1 MLFCQMKDLHNLSSE
16 KGQEESSEGKF
27 IQQKGRFQ
35 VTSADV
41 APKVNSLSNIKENQF
56 CGAPTRPTLHVVS
69 FLPFLQFCLQQNDMQ
84 KVFCRTSLGI
94 CITFRCFSVHFCYW
108 QEQLI
113 KLIRCLEQPSGL
125 QAQAPDVGTS
135 DWSQLCLSPSRE
147 KELQTYAAQLQQ
159 SITELSEE
167 LQRLK
172 LETAQ
177 LERKIN
183 ALKNKGN

>member
-84 KVFCRTSLGI
+84 K
-94 CITFRCFSVHFCYW
+94 
-108 QEQLI
+108 EQLL

-125 QAQAPDVGTS
+125 QAQAPNVGTS
-135 DWSQLCLSPSRE
+135 DWSQLCLAPSRE

-172 LETAQ
+172 METAQ